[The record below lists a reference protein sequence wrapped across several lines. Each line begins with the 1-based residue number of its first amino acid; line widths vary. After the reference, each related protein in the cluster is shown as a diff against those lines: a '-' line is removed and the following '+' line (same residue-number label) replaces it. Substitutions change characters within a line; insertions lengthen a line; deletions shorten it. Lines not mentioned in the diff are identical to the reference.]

1 MKKFVFVCMALLL
14 MVSARA
20 FGQDVRYNFDKDTD
34 FSKFKTYKWV
44 ELKDASKPDDL
55 TDKQIKS
62 AVDAQLAQKGLT
74 KTDEDN
80 ADLYVVNR
88 DDNSIVQFV
97 IGTDGKLY
105 PQNTVNTPGV
115 FPLAVTT
122 AGNFLVVA
130 DTFQPLPTCSPAAP
144 CSGSVAVFPIGAANV
159 LGAPAE
165 NSSISAAYWPLRTKL
180 PSPVPLSTLTV
191 PLKSAETRSGL

>member
-80 ADLYVVNR
+80 ADLYVAYQTAIG
-88 DDNSIVQFV
+88 SEKQFTSYNMGGWGYGPGWYGGGWYGGGGG
-97 IGTDGKLY
+97 ITTGQTSTIYTGQLAIDMY
-105 PQNTVNTPGV
+105 NPQGHDLIWRGV
-115 FPLAVTT
+115 VSKTLDPKAKPEKREKNLNKA
-122 AGNFLVVA
+122 L
-130 DTFQPLPTCSPAAP
+130 
-144 CSGSVAVFPIGAANV
+144 
-159 LGAPAE
+159 
-165 NSSISAAYWPLRTKL
+165 TKL
-180 PSPVPLSTLTV
+180 FKNYPPKP
-191 PLKSAETRSGL
+191 KS